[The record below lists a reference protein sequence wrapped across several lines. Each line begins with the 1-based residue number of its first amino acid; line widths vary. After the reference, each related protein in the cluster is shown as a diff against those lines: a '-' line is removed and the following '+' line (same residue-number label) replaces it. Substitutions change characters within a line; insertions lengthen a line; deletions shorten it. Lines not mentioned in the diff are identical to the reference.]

1 MTSSDSSDD
10 RKADPRKERLA
21 AQLRANLQKRKTQ
34 ARSRRSGEPDSRREG
49 LLDKAGKPS
58 GGAG

>member
-10 RKADPRKERLA
+10 PKADPRKERLA

-34 ARSRRSGEPDSRREG
+34 ARSRRSGEPDSRRDG
-49 LLDKAGKPS
+49 LPGDAGKPS
-58 GGAG
+58 DGGD